1 MPIQRGCLP
10 IDHLGRIEA
19 RDKKLLVRETS
30 RAIANSK
37 DKIPCPCTI
46 CRRQPGSKLSLKT
59 VKKHIGWFKY
69 QNWLRG
75 SSEVTLLI
83 HNLSLLYT
91 IVLLWDI
98 RKISKLISKNN
109 IGRSKVHIDNVG

>member
-1 MPIQRGCLP
+1 MPVKQGHLP

-69 QNWLRG
+69 HDWLRG
-75 SSEVTLLI
+75 SSEVTLSI
-83 HNLSLLYT
+83 HYLSLLCT
-91 IVLLWDI
+91 IFSLSI
-98 RKISKLISKNN
+98 
-109 IGRSKVHIDNVG
+109 